1 MNPTIK
7 HFLHQFQ
14 VIGKLKQ
21 TSEDNTNAVLGG
33 LIGGLVVVG
42 GLAGFIWACCL
53 KRRQKLS
60 LRKEE
65 ENAVRQNELNAVN
78 AINKTK
84 MLDDYKIV
92 NALDYPSSHVSSSA
106 KSVNTNPNL
115 ADEELFSAKDSSYNV
130 SKQLN
135 TSLESNRTS
144 LMLCNKLDNASSVV
158 SVSKMFLIL
167 SNFL

>member
-1 MNPTIK
+1 MVI
-7 HFLHQFQ
+7 FLA
-14 VIGKLKQ
+14 VVAIGC
-21 TSEDNTNAVLGG
+21 
-33 LIGGLVVVG
+33 
-42 GLAGFIWACCL
+42 IWCN
-53 KRRQKLS
+53 KRRQRL
-60 LRKEE
+60 LQRKEE

-92 NALDYPSSHVSSSA
+92 NALDYPSSNVGSVV
-106 KSVNTNPNL
+106 KSVNQANPNL
-115 ADEELFSAKDSSYNV
+115 ADEELFSAKDSSYAV

-158 SVSKMFLIL
+158 SVSRTDDCIL
-167 SNFL
+167 